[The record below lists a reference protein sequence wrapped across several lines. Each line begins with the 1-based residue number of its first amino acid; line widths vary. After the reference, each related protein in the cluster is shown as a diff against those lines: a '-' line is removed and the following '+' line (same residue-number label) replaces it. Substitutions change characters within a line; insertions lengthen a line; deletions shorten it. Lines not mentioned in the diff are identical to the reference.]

1 MNSLLIMGAGSVG
14 CYLGGLLAAAGRTV
28 HFVGRPRVLDGLR
41 QHGLTTSDLEGRQ
54 CHLAGANL
62 NLHSILPE
70 GLRPEITLL
79 CVKSGA
85 TTEAAQDLQQA
96 RPAGSLV
103 LSMQN
108 GIGNAERAAAAA
120 PALQWRAGM
129 VPFNIAEQSPGHY
142 HRGTTGALMVQGALA
157 ETALAG
163 LQTAFLAQGIK
174 LQLRADLLGAQ
185 WGKLLLNLNN
195 PVNALSGLPLRD
207 ELLERGYRRCFAAL
221 QREALDLL
229 DAAGM
234 QALPMTPLPHRLL
247 VHLLGLPTP
256 IFKLL
261 AASMLKIDAKA
272 SSSMA
277 DDLARGRVTE
287 IDALCGEVI
296 RLGQRV
302 GRPAPLNSR
311 MQEMVQAWPQHP
323 QRIKPDELAQALG
336 VG

>member
-14 CYLGGLLAAAGRTV
+14 CYLGGLLAATGRTV

-41 QHGLTTSDLEGRQ
+41 KHGLTTSDLEEHRLHIPASG
-54 CHLAGANL
+54 L
-62 NLHSILPE
+62 NLHQALPA
-70 GLRPEITLL
+70 GLRPKLTLL

-85 TTEAAQDLQQA
+85 TIDAAQALQQA
-96 RPAGSLV
+96 LPAGSLV

-234 QALPMTPLPHRLL
+234 QALPMTPLPHRWL

-311 MQEMVQAWPQHP
+311 MQEMVQAWPQYP
-323 QRIKPDELAQALG
+323 QRIKPGELAQALG
-336 VG
+336 LD